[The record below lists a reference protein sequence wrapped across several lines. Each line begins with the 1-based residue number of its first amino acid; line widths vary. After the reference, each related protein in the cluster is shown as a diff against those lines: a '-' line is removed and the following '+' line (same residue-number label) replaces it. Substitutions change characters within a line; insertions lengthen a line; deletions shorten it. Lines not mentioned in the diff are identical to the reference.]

1 MVDVVIVGARVAG
14 AATALLLSRLG
25 HEVLVLDRA
34 SMPSDTLST
43 HQIARTGVL
52 ALRRWGVLDTVVASG
67 TPLLREI
74 TFHTDDSCVTRPIR
88 SKFGLDFLVSP
99 RRYVLDTILGEAA
112 VAAGAT
118 IRTGIAVAGVHLDD
132 TGRATGV
139 YGHDRH
145 GSRVDVSSRFVVG
158 ADGLTSR
165 VARSVGAPLVIDR
178 GLGGFTRY
186 AYYAGLPST
195 GIEMYTTEGSL
206 AGVFPTHGGEACV
219 WLCGPRSRSVWSF
232 EAQLRAAVP
241 ALAER
246 LPAAR
251 RTSPVRSMLRAPNHV
266 RRAHGPGW
274 ALVGDA
280 GYHRDPV
287 SAHGISDAF
296 RDAELLAVA
305 LDAALRGSPSALTL
319 YEASRASA
327 LADIF
332 ELTCAL
338 SAYPPVPEFVEL
350 MGQLGAAID
359 VESADLAGRPVP
371 ALEPAQ
377 STTGSVHKG
386 EMT

>member
-1 MVDVVIVGARVAG
+1 MPDVVIVGARVAG
-14 AATALLLSRLG
+14 AATALLLARLG

-52 ALRRWGVLDTVVASG
+52 ALRRWGVLDAVVASG
-67 TPLLREI
+67 TPLLRDI
-74 TFHTDDSCVTRPIR
+74 TFHADSSVTRPIKD
-88 SKFGLDFLVSP
+88 KFGLDFLVSP
-99 RRYVLDTILGEAA
+99 RRYVLDTLLGEAA

-118 IRTGIAVAGVHLDD
+118 IRTGVAVAGVHLDD

-139 YGHDRH
+139 FGHDRL
-145 GSRVDVSSRFVVG
+145 GSRVDVSARFVVG
-158 ADGLTSR
+158 ADGLGSR
-165 VARSVGAPLVIDR
+165 VARSVGAPLVVDR

-186 AYYAGLPST
+186 AYYADLPTS
-195 GIEMYTTEGSL
+195 GIEMYTTERCL
-206 AGVFPTHGGEACV
+206 AGIFPTHGGEACV
-219 WLCGPRSRSVWSF
+219 WLCGPRSRPAWSF
-232 EAQLRAAVP
+232 DAQLRASVP

-305 LDAALRGSPSALTL
+305 LDAALRGSPTALAH
-319 YEASRASA
+319 YEAARAAA

-359 VESADLAGRPVP
+359 VESANLAGRPVP
-371 ALEPAQ
+371 ALVPAQ
-377 STTGSVHKG
+377 STK
-386 EMT
+386 EI

>member
-1 MVDVVIVGARVAG
+1 MPSAMPDVVIVGARVAG
-14 AATALLLSRLG
+14 AATALLLARLG

-52 ALRRWGVLDTVVASG
+52 ALRRWGVLDAVVASG
-67 TPLLREI
+67 TPLLRDI
-74 TFHTDDSCVTRPIR
+74 TFHADSSVTRPIKD
-88 SKFGLDFLVSP
+88 KFGLDFLVSP
-99 RRYVLDTILGEAA
+99 RRYVLDTLLGEAA

-118 IRTGIAVAGVHLDD
+118 IRTGVAVAGVHLDD

-139 YGHDRH
+139 FGHDRL
-145 GSRVDVSSRFVVG
+145 GSRVDVSARFVVG
-158 ADGLTSR
+158 ADGLGSR
-165 VARSVGAPLVIDR
+165 VARSVGAPLVVDR

-186 AYYAGLPST
+186 AYYADLPTS
-195 GIEMYTTEGSL
+195 GIEMYTTERCL
-206 AGVFPTHGGEACV
+206 AGIFPTHGGEACV
-219 WLCGPRSRSVWSF
+219 WLCGPRSRPAWSF
-232 EAQLRAAVP
+232 DAHLRASVP

-305 LDAALRGSPSALTL
+305 LDAALRGSPTALAH
-319 YEASRASA
+319 YEAARAAA

-359 VESADLAGRPVP
+359 VESANLAGRPVP
-371 ALEPAQ
+371 ALVPAQ
-377 STTGSVHKG
+377 STK
-386 EMT
+386 EI